1 MKKRIKLSHL
11 AVLLIITFL
20 VFENI
25 FLIVQNKNL
34 KDIIN
39 NITLNNKKSLRKPGD
54 FIKQIRVKDL
64 NYVMNTLKFDEYKK
78 NHLLFIFNTDCKHCE
93 KNLSK
98 WLSLFEYHDKS
109 YCEIIA
115 ISNSDRE
122 TTLKWI
128 KYHDIPFNVVIN
140 DDEDFK
146 IFYVP
151 QTILINNNGIIQGA
165 WLGELDSSNLDS
177 IKSKLNRSI
186 E

>member
-1 MKKRIKLSHL
+1 MNFLKKRIKLSHL

-78 NHLLFIFNTDCKHCE
+78 NLNFFIITPLNLFWFLFTLL
-93 KNLSK
+93 
-98 WLSLFEYHDKS
+98 
-109 YCEIIA
+109 
-115 ISNSDRE
+115 
-122 TTLKWI
+122 
-128 KYHDIPFNVVIN
+128 
-140 DDEDFK
+140 
-146 IFYVP
+146 
-151 QTILINNNGIIQGA
+151 IL
-165 WLGELDSSNLDS
+165 
-177 IKSKLNRSI
+177 
-186 E
+186 